1 MKNNILFIDH
11 SYHKITRSSEF
22 FVSLLRARFNVNH
35 IYVDPGRPLPF
46 DKNIIADID
55 RVVIWQMDYLAP
67 IFLSLGVPTIVVPMY
82 DGSAALSYKH
92 WLFLSGAKF
101 INFSF
106 NLHTR
111 ITALGCESLLVK
123 YFPESSENEFISD
136 FSVFKCFFWQRRA
149 EHGIH
154 WKLLNHVIG
163 EVLAE
168 LHIHDAPDDA
178 KSYFPLP
185 GADSLNYKVSSSTWF
200 QDSREMQALMNRA
213 NIYFA
218 PRLSEGIG
226 MGFLEAMAK
235 GMVVIAPNQPTH
247 NEYIV
252 NGVNGY
258 LYDPN
263 SPTSITLTPIDARNI
278 SKWAIDTIRQGR
290 KNWEASFDQIS
301 DFISTAVACPNYT
314 NIINIHL
321 YSKYF
326 SAYSAGLE
334 VYERFLSDHSYI
346 IESLNQHNSSLFLEP
361 TTENSTIASKD
372 TKLFIPHIPINTQLT
387 FGTDGA
393 AVRYML
399 SGWQNEEKN
408 TSCIG
413 VSGGILAFR
422 INEVFKNEPARLS
435 ISISPTEY
443 IKKFPIQI
451 GLEINSHDIGIFFID
466 DKVTE
471 LLVDFDLAKV
481 GGNLGSFYT
490 LAIKP
495 LALVSHTPDSL
506 PCLTVHSLT
515 ILCE

>member
-1 MKNNILFIDH
+1 MP
-11 SYHKITRSSEF
+11 EF
-22 FVSLLRARFNVNH
+22 V
-35 IYVDPGRPLPF
+35 
-46 DKNIIADID
+46 
-55 RVVIWQMDYLAP
+55 
-67 IFLSLGVPTIVVPMY
+67 
-82 DGSAALSYKH
+82 
-92 WLFLSGAKF
+92 
-101 INFSF
+101 
-106 NLHTR
+106 
-111 ITALGCESLLVK
+111 
-123 YFPESSENEFISD
+123 
-136 FSVFKCFFWQRRA
+136 
-149 EHGIH
+149 
-154 WKLLNHVIG
+154 
-163 EVLAE
+163 
-168 LHIHDAPDDA
+168 
-178 KSYFPLP
+178 
-185 GADSLNYKVSSSTWF
+185 
-200 QDSREMQALMNRA
+200 
-213 NIYFA
+213 
-218 PRLSEGIG
+218 RL
-226 MGFLEAMAK
+226 
-235 GMVVIAPNQPTH
+235 
-247 NEYIV
+247 
-252 NGVNGY
+252 
-258 LYDPN
+258 
-263 SPTSITLTPIDARNI
+263 
-278 SKWAIDTIRQGR
+278 
-290 KNWEASFDQIS
+290 
-301 DFISTAVACPNYT
+301 
-314 NIINIHL
+314 HL
-321 YSKYF
+321 YKKYF